1 VEPSKVSGVEALEIT
16 SVRCR
21 HLRFS
26 RSLVCTISVISLSA
40 WVVMSILVYGQEPTP
55 SGFNFV
61 LRYHVGGHVID
72 TAKGTFTRD
81 TASPRHTITIELNLT
96 QDEMEQIEMGLDQI
110 DFWNDQ
116 KYPSIFSIPL
126 KRVEGERVGVVFPSA
141 SIVLAVTRRGVV
153 NTLTWNDNII
163 YPSYGAAEEL
173 RALINRI
180 VGLIE
185 AKPEYQKLPASK
197 AVYF

>member
-1 VEPSKVSGVEALEIT
+1 
-16 SVRCR
+16 
-21 HLRFS
+21 
-26 RSLVCTISVISLSA
+26 
-40 WVVMSILVYGQEPTP
+40 
-55 SGFNFV
+55 
-61 LRYHVGGHVID
+61 
-72 TAKGTFTRD
+72 
-81 TASPRHTITIELNLT
+81 
-96 QDEMEQIEMGLDQI
+96 MGLDQI